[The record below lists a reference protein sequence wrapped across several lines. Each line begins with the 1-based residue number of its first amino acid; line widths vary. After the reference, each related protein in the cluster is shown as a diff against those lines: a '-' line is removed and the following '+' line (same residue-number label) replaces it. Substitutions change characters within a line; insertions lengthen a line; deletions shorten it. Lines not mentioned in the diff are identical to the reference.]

1 MWDSL
6 CGGIMLKL
14 NLLEDMYDGNVNN
27 LVLFE
32 NDGVKKKFLR
42 ESDRLLNFLCFDG
55 LYSEYNV

>member
-27 LVLFE
+27 LVLCE
-32 NDGVKKKFLR
+32 NEGVKKKFFR
-42 ESDRLLNFLCFDG
+42 ESDRLFFLFFDG

>member
-27 LVLFE
+27 LVLYE
-32 NDGVKKKFLR
+32 NDGVKKKFFR
-42 ESDRLLNFLCFDG
+42 ESDRLFFLFFDG

>member
-14 NLLEDMYDGNVNN
+14 NLLEDMYDGNVIN
-27 LVLFE
+27 LVLYE
-32 NDGVKKKFLR
+32 NDGIKKKLFR
-42 ESDRLLNFLCFDG
+42 ESDRLFFLFFDG